1 MARAK
6 GRHWVALWLVAFLV
20 TTWLVYARQT
30 AAIRAARELGDL
42 RGRRANL
49 DGHRADLERRI
60 RAAESRGVLVGLAL
74 LVGRA
79 VQVQILHGRRWAEEA
94 QAQRTERIVLQ
105 ARRGT
110 LYDRHGTPLAV
121 TQETYHVGIAPNEV
135 RDPTADGALISR
147 RLGLTAR
154 AWQLALRRRY
164 AYFAGPY
171 SALEVQPLRG
181 VRGVHLEPVLN
192 RFYPDPAVARATIGR
207 LGDDG
212 LGASGLERTLDS
224 LLAGRAGAAVV
235 LKDRAGR
242 EYESPARVI
251 APPVPGLDVVLTLDA
266 ELQEIAQRALDDA
279 LRRMD
284 ADGGDVVMLDP
295 GTGDVLA
302 LASRQR
308 DGSARPSAFT
318 DTFEPGSLAKI
329 FAAAALLSLRR
340 VSPTDRVSGE
350 GGKWRVLGRTITDD
364 DPQPSLTMADAI
376 RASSNIAIAKFA
388 ARLSPEEQYATLRDF
403 GFGALTGIEFPAEAT
418 GRLRPPSEWTR
429 PSAASLAMGYEL
441 SVTPIQ
447 VAMAYGALANDGLLL
462 QPTLIR
468 EVRSAGGGVRYRHRP
483 EPVRRVVSREVAAAL
498 RSMLRG
504 VVERGTGT
512 EAALTNFPVAAKT
525 GTARRVVN
533 GRYAAGE
540 YTASFAALFPADQ
553 PQLVL
558 VVKIDNPHKGSY
570 FAAQTAAPVTR
581 SMLEQALAARTVA
594 LDRARLAT
602 AAPRAAAAPLE
613 DDGGVVPYVVPWPYH
628 PDSAGG
634 AGGGLRRAVPDVAGL
649 EMRTAVRALH
659 RRGFHVALR
668 GWGAAEH
675 TWPAAG
681 DSAAVGATVT
691 LFAVRPLPAAATA
704 PAEPRRNRP
713 R

>member
-1 MARAK
+1 MAK
-6 GRHWVALWLVAFLV
+6 L
-20 TTWLVYARQT
+20 
-30 AAIRAARELGDL
+30 AIRLQVVEIGVFVSLG
-42 RGRRANL
+42 
-49 DGHRADLERRI
+49 
-60 RAAESRGVLVGLAL
+60 L

-79 VQVQILHGRRWAEEA
+79 AQVQILEGRRWAEEA
-94 QAQRTERIVLQ
+94 QAQRTERIVLA

-121 TQETYHVGIAPNEV
+121 TQETYHVGIAPNEL
-135 RDPTADGALISR
+135 RDPAADGALIGR
-147 RLGLTAR
+147 RLGLSAP
-154 AWQLALRRRY
+154 AWQQALRRRY

-171 SALEVQPLRG
+171 SALEVQPLRS

-192 RFYPDPAVARATIGR
+192 RFYPDPGVARATIGR
-207 LGDDG
+207 LTDDG
-212 LGASGLERTLDS
+212 GGGSGLEKTLDS

-295 GTGDVLA
+295 ATGELLA
-302 LASRQR
+302 LASRTR

-329 FAAAALLSLRR
+329 FTAASLLALRR
-340 VSPTDRVSGE
+340 VAPADHVSGE
-350 GGKWRVLGRTITDD
+350 GGKWRLPGRTITDD
-364 DPQPSLTMADAI
+364 EPQASLTLADAI
-376 RASSNIAIAKFA
+376 RVSSNIGIAKFA
-388 ARLSPEEQYATLRDF
+388 ARLEPAEQYATLRDF
-403 GFGALTGIEFPAEAT
+403 GFGTPTGIEFPAEAA
-418 GRLRPPSEWTR
+418 GRLRPPPEWSR
-429 PSAASLAMGYEL
+429 LSAASLAMGYEL

-447 VAMAYGALANDGLLL
+447 VAAAYGALANDGLLL
-462 QPTLIR
+462 QPTVIR
-468 EVRSAGGGVRYRHRP
+468 EVRGAPGAVRYRHRP
-483 EPVRRVVSREVAAAL
+483 EPVRRAVTPAVAAAL
-498 RSMLRG
+498 RSLLRG
-504 VVERGTGT
+504 VVERGTGA

-540 YTASFAALFPADQ
+540 YTASFAALFPADK

-581 SMLEQALAARTVA
+581 SMLEQTLAARTVA
-594 LDRARLAT
+594 LDRARLST
-602 AAPRAAAAPLE
+602 IAPRAAAAPLE
-613 DDGGVVPYVVPWPYH
+613 DDGGIVPYVVPWPYR
-628 PDSAGG
+628 PDSAGV
-634 AGGGLRRAVPDVAGL
+634 APRRPVPDVTGL
-649 EMRTAVRALH
+649 GMREAVHALH
-659 RRGFHVALR
+659 RRGFRVALR

-681 DSAAVGATVT
+681 DSAAAGSTVT
-691 LFAVRPLPAAATA
+691 LFAQPHVAAAPTA
-704 PAEPRRNRP
+704 PTPAPASRPPRRRH
-713 R
+713 RR

>member
-1 MARAK
+1 MARSA
-6 GRHWVALWLVAFLV
+6 V
-20 TTWLVYARQT
+20 
-30 AAIRAARELGDL
+30 
-42 RGRRANL
+42 
-49 DGHRADLERRI
+49 RI
-60 RAAESRGVLVGLAL
+60 QVVEFGVLVGLAL

-79 VQVQILHGRRWAEEA
+79 AQVQILQGRRWAEEA

-110 LYDRHGTPLAV
+110 LSDRHGTPLAV
-121 TQETYHVGIAPNEV
+121 TQETYHVGIAPNEL
-135 RDPTADGALISR
+135 RDPVADGSLISR
-147 RLGLTAR
+147 RLGLTAHT
-154 AWQLALRRRY
+154 WQEALRRRY

-171 SALEVQPLRG
+171 SALEVQPLRS
-181 VRGVHLEPVLN
+181 VRGVHLESVLN

-212 LGASGLERTLDS
+212 VGASGLERTLDS

-295 GTGDVLA
+295 GTGEVLA

-308 DGSARPSAFT
+308 DGTARPSAFT

-340 VSPTDRVSGE
+340 VSPTDHVSGE

-364 DPQPSLTMADAI
+364 DPQPSLTLADAI
-376 RASSNIAIAKFA
+376 RVSSNIAIAKFA
-388 ARLSPEEQYATLRDF
+388 ARLTPGEQYATLRDF

-468 EVRSAGGGVRYRHRP
+468 EVRDASGGVRYRHRP
-483 EPVRRVVSREVAAAL
+483 EPVRRVVS
-498 RSMLRG
+498 RG

-594 LDRARLAT
+594 LDRARLST
-602 AAPRAAAAPLE
+602 AAPRAAAAPA
-613 DDGGVVPYVVPWPYH
+613 DDDAGLVPYVVPWPYER
-628 PDSAGG
+628 DSTGV
-634 AGGGLRRAVPDVAGL
+634 GGGPRRVVPDVAGFG
-649 EMRTAVRALH
+649 MREAVRTLH
-659 RRGFHVALR
+659 RRGFRVALR
-668 GWGAAEH
+668 GWGVAEH

-681 DSAAVGATVT
+681 DSAAAGSMVT
-691 LFAVRPLPAAATA
+691 LFADPYAAARVRSRSPT
-704 PAEPRRNRP
+704 PPPRGPRR
-713 R
+713 